1 MNKIVAL
8 ASAKVTTFVPT
19 KNADRARTF
28 YEGTLGL
35 AFRGDDSF
43 ALIFDLNGTSL
54 RIVRVENFTPAPFT
68 VLGWDVV
75 DIAPT
80 AKQLRDSGVTF
91 QKYPGLEQ
99 DENSVWTSPNGTK
112 VAWFKDPDGNVLSIS
127 QAG

>member
-43 ALIFDLNGTSL
+43 ALIFDLNGASL
-54 RIVRVENFTPAPFT
+54 RIVRVENFAPAPFT
-68 VLGWDVV
+68 VLGWDIV
-75 DIAPT
+75 DIAST

-127 QAG
+127 QTG